1 MAFHKFGIFV
11 LVLGIIFVLTPYIFE
26 ISEFVEIL
34 LWTIL
39 GIILIKIAIFN
50 RDKLRLDK

>member
-11 LVLGIIFVLTPYIFE
+11 LVLGIFFVLLPYILE
-26 ISEFVEIL
+26 ITEFVEIL
-34 LWTIL
+34 FWTII
-39 GIILIKIAIFN
+39 GVILIKIAIFN

>member
-11 LVLGIIFVLTPYIFE
+11 LVLGIFFVLLPYIFE
-26 ISEFVEIL
+26 ISDFVEIL
-34 LWTIL
+34 FWTIL
-39 GIILIKIAIFN
+39 GIILIKLAIFN